1 MDPRDEREIEQAL
14 ASLASDKQPESMP
27 ADVASRFDAHLKS
40 LVAEDATVIRSNR
53 FGKSFAESITKNTS
67 WLAAASIL
75 TVMAFVG
82 INGLSDDGTTVIPPI
97 TSEETAAPTTSEETT
112 APTTSEPTDSI
123 DSTAPATEA
132 TAAPTS
138 EPEIPTTPAPQ
149 DGGTIYGNGEDVG
162 RDLSQAVRS
171 TNSGANYGGY
181 IGPIAEKIRPL
192 ELPGSLTS
200 LSGTHQ
206 ACIKS
211 LGISG
216 ITIGVDLG
224 TYKGSKITAYWI
236 ATGTFERGAV
246 LVSPG
251 CNKITFV
258 KE

>member
-14 ASLASDKQPESMP
+14 ASLASEKQPESMP
-27 ADVASRFDAHLKS
+27 ADVASRFDAHLNS

-53 FGKSFAESITKNTS
+53 FGKSFADRITKNSS
-67 WLAAASIL
+67 WLVAASIL

-82 INGLSDDGTTVIPPI
+82 VNGLSNDGTTVIPPI
-97 TSEETAAPTTSEETT
+97 TSEETT
-112 APTTSEPTDSI
+112 APTTNEPTDSV
-123 DSTAPATEA
+123 DSTAPATDA
-132 TAAPTS
+132 TAEPTS
-138 EPEIPTTPAPQ
+138 EPEIPTAVEPQ
-149 DGGTIYGNGEDVG
+149 DGGAIYGNGEDVG
-162 RDLSQAVRS
+162 SDLSESVRA

-181 IGPIAEKIRPL
+181 IGPIAEKILPL

-216 ITIGVDLG
+216 ITIGVDSG

-251 CNKITFV
+251 CSKITFV